1 MTIQEAHNQVLLRI
15 NKDQTGYATHEEID
29 RAMDFAQ
36 MVRFNQLVGSPAT
49 YQPGRYV
56 GTPGYG
62 VTQKIHDD
70 LLPFK
75 VVLGYNNQDYT
86 TLNSRGT
93 GPKGVMVLPSNY
105 LHTVALYRA
114 TDPDWQTVTT
124 LTLVGG
130 VQSFNTTLQEGR
142 AYRLTVKR
150 SNGAAYDAN
159 ISIAY
164 GATVL
169 AAYGI
174 LDSNIIIFTPTAP
187 NLALN
192 VNSELVAVVPGDP
205 SGSILVEVQ
214 SEEEDWEPVE
224 FLSEDQWADRVSSKL
239 ITPSNTDPICKMF
252 RNGGTV
258 NSIVIGSTTA
268 TIQVFPRQGYNLEF
282 VYLKRPAA
290 PVFAY
295 TVNEAREVTYN
306 AGASTQLEWKDQAL
320 NVIIELT
327 INILAQNLQDQAL
340 EQHSEIKN
348 QQPR

>member
-1 MTIQEAHNQVLLRI
+1 MTIQDVHNHILLRI

-29 RAMDFAQ
+29 RALDFAQ
-36 MVRFNQLVGSPAT
+36 MAYFNRLYGSPAT
-49 YQPGRYV
+49 YQPGRHV
-56 GTPGYG
+56 ATPGYG
-62 VTQKIHDD
+62 TTQKLHDD

-86 TLNSRGT
+86 ALNLRGT
-93 GPKGVMVLPSNY
+93 GPKGVVVLPSNY

-114 TDPDWQTVTT
+114 TDPDWTTVTT
-124 LTLVGG
+124 HTLVGG
-130 VQSFNTTLQEGR
+130 IQSFNTTLVEGR
-142 AYRLTVKR
+142 AYRLTVKKT
-150 SNGAAYDAN
+150 NGTAYDAD
-159 ISIAY
+159 ISISY

-169 AAYGI
+169 ATYGV
-174 LDSNIIIFTPTAP
+174 LASNIIIFTPTVSNA
-187 NLALN
+187 AFS

-205 SGSILVEVQ
+205 AGSILVEVQ

-224 FLSEDQWADRVSSKL
+224 FLSEDQWADRVTSKL
-239 ITPSNTDPICKMF
+239 ITPSATDPICKMF

-258 NSIVIGSTTA
+258 NSIAIGSTTA

-282 VYLKRPAA
+282 VYLKRPAV

-295 TVNEAREVTYN
+295 TLSGREVTYDS
-306 AGASTQLEWKDQAL
+306 GSSTQLEWEDQAL
-320 NVIIELT
+320 NVIMELA